1 MRRRVLAGPRKAKT
15 RLPPLPA
22 VRLPSHLLDSTA
34 VSAAPKVASLKVEAA
49 MAAAEAEATRWALAA
64 AQQLAQPAAAAGR

>member
-1 MRRRVLAGPRKAKT
+1 MRRRVLAGPRKVKA

-22 VRLPSHLLDSTA
+22 VLLPSHLLDSTA
-34 VSAAPKVASLKVEAA
+34 VSEAPKVASLKVEAA
-49 MAAAEAEATRWALAA
+49 TAAAEAEATRWAMAA